1 MKQIIL
7 TSLIT
12 GSFFYCCKIGQIP
25 TNEVNITLIDSIT
38 ILNHQI
44 DKLPEI
50 YRDHQYFIDKE
61 KIQIFSKNLKNG
73 IIKDLNFSSVLSHIL
88 NLQILNDSLIYID
101 GIPNFIVFNLQRNDY
116 IVYPKNMD
124 MTSNPIVSN
133 ENIYIAGI
141 NFDSE
146 TPLFSINVIDYCDG
160 RFEPVAIKNIEP
172 ENKVENYL
180 LTGHLLQNNNR
191 LFFIFDWL
199 GEYYIIDKSN
209 EDTIKHDLLPLLGDE
224 KQFIGNAGS
233 PPYYQAY
240 SASMYGTI

>member
-73 IIKDLNFSSVLSHIL
+73 IIKDLNFSSVLSRTVIFDECCAQKSIGKSKNAIL
-88 NLQILNDSLIYID
+88 
-101 GIPNFIVFNLQRNDY
+101 IVFF
-116 IVYPKNMD
+116 KM
-124 MTSNPIVSN
+124 
-133 ENIYIAGI
+133 E
-141 NFDSE
+141 F
-146 TPLFSINVIDYCDG
+146 
-160 RFEPVAIKNIEP
+160 
-172 ENKVENYL
+172 
-180 LTGHLLQNNNR
+180 
-191 LFFIFDWL
+191 
-199 GEYYIIDKSN
+199 
-209 EDTIKHDLLPLLGDE
+209 
-224 KQFIGNAGS
+224 
-233 PPYYQAY
+233 
-240 SASMYGTI
+240 